1 MIHVLIIRPFFS
13 ASFVNKYMT
22 NLSVKTLQMRDMQ
35 PALLPQK
42 RPQASLGEVPGR
54 RQAILRWRGG
64 SLPRRNQS

>member
-1 MIHVLIIRPFFS
+1 MHGMIIRPFGS
-13 ASFVNKYMT
+13 AFFVNKYMT
-22 NLSVKTLQMRDMQ
+22 NFSVKTLQMRDLQ

-42 RPQASLGEVPGR
+42 RPQDSRGEVPGH